1 MGAARVGVVADRG
14 HVPALV
20 ALPLSTALF
29 AISVTPA
36 MTSTRAR
43 GLTAVVAVYR
53 RCHARVSTVTGQHQ
67 KIRAFQL
74 RPPQGL

>member
-1 MGAARVGVVADRG
+1 MDAARVGVVADRG

-20 ALPLSTALF
+20 AVPLSTALL
-29 AISVTPA
+29 AISVTPG

-53 RCHARVSTVTGQHQ
+53 RCLARDSTVS
-67 KIRAFQL
+67 FFF
-74 RPPQGL
+74 